1 MPLFAETNGKAVS
14 FRGSQKT
21 CLTHLTQAF
30 GRKAKENMTEKSRN
44 SNQACRK
51 WFSHACSHIVILGI
65 ILSIGIYSCQQPK
78 TQQHFTEKA
87 KSSARHF
94 VKTTIKYA
102 KGFDIKYVGDYKIV
116 QILNHSAQKT
126 DTTQFV
132 LIQRGNPAPAGFK
145 KSQIIEIPVKKLIGM
160 SSLQIAM
167 ADFAESPD
175 IITGLNSLMY
185 VNSPAVRKNI
195 KAGKVKEVGEEGSIN
210 TEVIISVHPDLIMAM
225 GNPSASLSRYQTI
238 ENAGIP
244 VLLISEWLEST
255 PLGRAEWVK
264 LMAALLN
271 KEELVDRKF
280 AVIEKEYNRLAE
292 LGRKAGD
299 KPLVIIGM
307 PYKGSW
313 FVPDGTSFMARFFKD
328 AGADYSWADIKG
340 TGSMPL
346 SFESI
351 APIALK
357 ADYWVNTGT
366 VNTKAEIAAAD
377 ERYTYF
383 KPFKNN
389 TIYNF
394 NKRINDL
401 GSNDYWESG
410 VVNPHLVLSDFI
422 KIMHPELLPSYE
434 LVYYK
439 KIL

>member
-1 MPLFAETNGKAVS
+1 MK
-14 FRGSQKT
+14 
-21 CLTHLTQAF
+21 
-30 GRKAKENMTEKSRN
+30 EKSRN

-51 WFSHACSHIVILGI
+51 WFSHACSHIVIVGI
-65 ILSIGIYSCQQPK
+65 VFSIGIYSCGQPQ
-78 TQQHFTEKA
+78 TQEHLSGEA
-87 KSSARHF
+87 KSLTSTS
-94 VKTTIKYA
+94 VKTSIKYA
-102 KGFDIKYVGDYKIV
+102 KGFDIKYTDDYKIV
-116 QILNHSAQKT
+116 QIFNRNTRET
-126 DTTQFV
+126 DTIEFV
-132 LIQRGNPAPAGFK
+132 LVQRGKQSPAGFE

-175 IITGLNSLMY
+175 IITGLNSLKY

-195 KAGKVKEVGEEGSIN
+195 ESGKVKEVGEEGSLN
-210 TEVIISVHPDLIMAM
+210 AEVVISIHPDLVMAM
-225 GNPSASLSRYQTI
+225 GNPGASLSRYQTI
-238 ENAGIP
+238 TNAGIP

-271 KEELVDRKF
+271 KEELVERKF

-292 LGRKAGD
+292 LGRKASN

-313 FVPDGTSFMARFFKD
+313 FVPDGTSFMAGFFKD

-357 ADYWVNTGT
+357 ADYWINTGT

-377 ERYTYF
+377 ERYTFF

-410 VVNPHLVLSDFI
+410 VVNPHIVLSDFI

-434 LVYYK
+434 LFYYK